1 MFSGK
6 IISWEIIKYSRI
18 AIAFLL
24 LFLSGYGSAI
34 FAASIKDQVRG
45 AVLAYNK
52 KLPEDLGGGISIRS
66 VELRDNTISYNG
78 EEKEVVL
85 WIYDYE
91 LNDKYTEKKKVAALE
106 RLSKIISVCSSPLT
120 SEAIKNNFILKYQF
134 YQKGG
139 DILIEFFVGDSE
151 CKNFNVAGGEIS
163 KFEEY
168 WNRGHKKILPV
179 RLDEFTELVT
189 IISKNKSLT
198 YVTRLPVFSKEDLN
212 SGAPKLLSE
221 HAQNSFCNSPD
232 LQILLSYGFKV
243 KNIFVD
249 RNNDEIVRAS
259 VKSKDCR

>member
-1 MFSGK
+1 MEHIRRTKGV
-6 IISWEIIKYSRI
+6 IT
-18 AIAFLL
+18 FLL
-24 LFLSGYGSAI
+24 LFLSAYGSTAV
-34 FAASIKDQVRG
+34 AASIKDQVRD
-45 AVLAYNK
+45 AIIAYNK

-66 VELRDNTISYNG
+66 VELKDNTISYNG

-106 RLSKIISVCSSPLT
+106 RLSKIISVCDSALT
-120 SEAIKNNFILKYQF
+120 AEAIKNNFILKYQF
-134 YQKGG
+134 YQRGRG
-139 DILIEFFVGDSE
+139 ILTEFFVGERE
-151 CKNFNVAGGEIS
+151 CENFNLANGEIS
-163 KFEEY
+163 KFEDY

-198 YVTRLPVFSKEDLN
+198 YITRLPVFSKEDLN

-232 LQILLSYGFKV
+232 LQILLSHGFKV
-243 KNIFVD
+243 KNIFLD